1 MNKFL
6 LALPLIAAAP
16 LLAHEGSH
24 AMPAG
29 APPMAKTIDMA
40 KITGGNYAVESTHAL
55 IGWRVNHFGFNDY
68 FGIFGSPTGTLMLNK
83 ADPAKS
89 SVTIDI
95 PINGLVTASE
105 KLTEHMKTKDFLNVE
120 ANPSAKFVS
129 TMVMVNGQ
137 TAMIHG
143 NLTILGVTK
152 PVVLDAKLS
161 GAGTNMFNKKET
173 IGFHA
178 KTTINRADWG
188 MSYGVPA
195 ISNAVELDISVAFE
209 KAA

>member
-6 LALPLIAAAP
+6 YALPLLAAAP
-16 LLAHEGSH
+16 LIAHEGSH
-24 AMPAG
+24 AAPAG
-29 APPMAKTIDMA
+29 AAPMAKAIDLA
-40 KITGGNYAVESTHAL
+40 KITGGNYTVESTHAL

-68 FGIFGSPTGTLMLNK
+68 FGIFGSPTGTLVLNK

-95 PINGLVTASE
+95 PISGLSTASE
-105 KLTEHMKTKDFLNVE
+105 KLTGHMKSKDFFNAE
-120 ANPSAKFVS
+120 TNPSAKFVS
-129 TMVMVNGQ
+129 TMVMVKGQ
-137 TAMIHG
+137 AAMIHG

-173 IGFHA
+173 VGFHA
-178 KTTINRADWG
+178 KTTINRSDWG
-188 MSYGVPA
+188 MTYAVPA
-195 ISNAVELDISVAFE
+195 VSNAVELDISVAFE
-209 KAA
+209 KQ